1 MSDSQKSVL
10 HRYLRRL
17 LAGCG
22 WIVFLFEWFTVSYR
36 TPGNEEVVFVAVL
49 VTSVLLVHL
58 STWAWITHN
67 KRLARIGGRG
77 RITRYNCPR
86 FSQDHLGR
94 ELVFE
99 DQLRQSN
106 EIVVSIV
113 GTSKVYCR
121 AHTWLA
127 GSGQDHLRSLGRGKM
142 EQLLQERSGGQEP
155 LAVNL

>member
-22 WIVFLFEWFTVSYR
+22 WIVFLFEWLTVSYR
-36 TPGNEEVVFVAVL
+36 TPGSEEVVFAGVL

-67 KRLARIGGRG
+67 KRLARMGGRG
-77 RITRYNCPR
+77 RIARYDCPC

-94 ELVFE
+94 MLVFD

-113 GTSKVYCR
+113 GTSKVYGR

-127 GSGQDHLRSLGRGKM
+127 GSGRDHLQSFGREKT
-142 EQLLQERSGGQEP
+142 ELLQQERSGGQEP